1 MTNARTIVGTF
12 LESEE
17 WTNAEK
23 WVLRWQFGLLGDFQT
38 ALADA
43 IKRADYTN
51 LARLELGFP
60 DEVAGFTAWNR
71 GDLGTRLRNAGLE
84 I

>member
-1 MTNARTIVGTF
+1 MTDTRTIVGQF
-12 LESEE
+12 LESDQ
-17 WTNAEK
+17 WTGAEK

-38 ALADA
+38 ALSEA
-43 IKRADYTN
+43 IKRADDSN

-60 DEVAGFTAWNR
+60 EQVAGFIAWSRN
-71 GDLGTRLRNAGLE
+71 DLGTRLREAGLE

>member
-1 MTNARTIVGTF
+1 MTESRTIVGTF
-12 LESEE
+12 LESED
-17 WTNAEK
+17 WTSAEK
-23 WVLRWQFGLLGDFQT
+23 LVIRWQFGLLGDFQT
-38 ALADA
+38 ALFEA
-43 IKRADYTN
+43 IKRADDSN

-60 DEVAGFTAWNR
+60 EQVAGFTAWSR